1 MERAER
7 QALSEA
13 QTHPELTCPLPSA
26 AMRGPGD
33 LNVWWRLGLAV
44 LGPVARALFRIRVVG
59 AGHVPSD
66 GAAIVASNHVSAL
79 DGPILAVVI
88 AGERRRMTRFVTGA
102 EFFER
107 PAYGW
112 ILRLFRQIP
121 IRRGTGDDRAL
132 DDAVGTV
139 GSGAVAGIFP
149 EGRVNANPDDGLQRG
164 RTGVGRIARAADV
177 PVVPVA
183 IWGTQHRWPR
193 QGLRWNRPF
202 RTTVAVAFGPPLMVD
217 ASDDAAELT
226 TRVMDAIDESLDRAR
241 QLRGGA

>member
-1 MERAER
+1 MERAEGK
-7 QALSEA
+7 ALIEA
-13 QTHPELTCPLPSA
+13 QTPPGLTWPLPSA

-33 LNVWWRLGLAV
+33 LNVWWRLGIAV

-88 AGERRRMTRFVTGA
+88 ARERRRMTRFVAGA

-132 DDAVGTV
+132 DEAVGTV
-139 GSGAVAGIFP
+139 RSGAVAGIFP
-149 EGRVNANPDDGLQRG
+149 EGRVNAAPDEGLQRG
-164 RTGVGRIARAADV
+164 RTGIGRIARAAGA
-177 PVVPVA
+177 PMVPVA

-193 QGLRWNRPF
+193 QGLRRNRPW
-202 RTTVAVAFGPPLMVD
+202 RTTVAVAFGPPLTVD
-217 ASDDAAELT
+217 ASDDAMELT
-226 TRVMDAIDESLDRAR
+226 ARVMDAIDESLDRAR
-241 QLRGGA
+241 NLRGDG

>member
-1 MERAER
+1 
-7 QALSEA
+7 
-13 QTHPELTCPLPSA
+13 
-26 AMRGPGD
+26 MRGPGD

-44 LGPVARALFRIRVVG
+44 LGPVARALLRIRVVG

-88 AGERRRMTRFVTGA
+88 GRERRRMTRFVTGA

-107 PAYGW
+107 PAFGW

-121 IRRGTGDDRAL
+121 IRRGMGDDRAL
-132 DDAVGTV
+132 DEAVGTV
-139 GSGAVAGIFP
+139 RSGAVAGIFP
-149 EGRVNANPDDGLQRG
+149 EGRVNAAPDEGLQRG
-164 RTGVGRIARAADV
+164 RTGVGRIARAAGA
-177 PVVPVA
+177 PMVPVA

-193 QGLRWNRPF
+193 QGLRWNRPW
-202 RTTVAVAFGPPLMVD
+202 RTTVAVAFGPPLTVD

-226 TRVMDAIDESLDRAR
+226 ARVMDAIDESIDRAR
-241 QLRGGA
+241 HLRGDG

>member
-1 MERAER
+1 
-7 QALSEA
+7 
-13 QTHPELTCPLPSA
+13 
-26 AMRGPGD
+26 MRGLGD

-59 AGHVPSD
+59 AGHVPSE

-79 DGPILAVVI
+79 DGPILAIVI
-88 AGERRRMTRFVTGA
+88 GRERRRMTRFVAGA

-132 DDAVGTV
+132 DEAVGTV
-139 GSGAVAGIFP
+139 RSGAVAGIFP
-149 EGRVNANPDDGLQRG
+149 EGRVNAAPDEGLQRG
-164 RTGVGRIARAADV
+164 RTGVGRIARAAGA
-177 PVVPVA
+177 PMVPVA

-193 QGLRWNRPF
+193 QGLRRNRPW
-202 RTTVAVAFGPPLMVD
+202 RTTVAVAFGPPLTAD
-217 ASDDAAELT
+217 ASDDAAGLT
-226 TRVMDAIDESLDRAR
+226 ARVMDAIDESLDRAR
-241 QLRGGA
+241 HLRAGA

>member
-1 MERAER
+1 
-7 QALSEA
+7 
-13 QTHPELTCPLPSA
+13 
-26 AMRGPGD
+26 MRGPGD

-59 AGHVPSD
+59 AGHVPSE

-79 DGPILAVVI
+79 DGPILAIVI
-88 AGERRRMTRFVTGA
+88 GRERRRMTRFVTGA

-132 DDAVGTV
+132 DEAVGTV
-139 GSGAVAGIFP
+139 RSGAVAGIFP
-149 EGRVNANPDDGLQRG
+149 EGAVNANPGRGLQRG

-177 PVVPVA
+177 PIVPVA

-193 QGLRWNRPF
+193 QGLRWNRPW
-202 RTTVAVAFGPPLMVD
+202 RTTVAVAFGPPLTAD
-217 ASDDAAELT
+217 ASDDAAGLT
-226 TRVMDAIDESLDRAR
+226 ARVMDAIDESLDRAR
-241 QLRGGA
+241 HLRAGA

>member
-1 MERAER
+1 
-7 QALSEA
+7 
-13 QTHPELTCPLPSA
+13 
-26 AMRGPGD
+26 MRGPGD
-33 LNVWWRLGLAV
+33 LNVWWRLGVAV
-44 LGPVARALFRIRVVG
+44 LGPVAGALFRIRIVG

-66 GAAIVASNHVSAL
+66 GAAVVASNHVSAL

-88 AGERRRMTRFVTGA
+88 ARERRRMTRFVTGA

-132 DDAVGTV
+132 DEAVETV
-139 GSGAVAGIFP
+139 ASGAVAGIFP

-164 RTGVGRIARAADV
+164 RTGVGRIARAAGAPMV
-177 PVVPVA
+177 PVG

-193 QGLRWNRPF
+193 QGLRRNRPW
-202 RTTVAVAFGPPLMVD
+202 RTTVAVAFGPPLTAD

-241 QLRGGA
+241 HLRGDG

>member
-1 MERAER
+1 
-7 QALSEA
+7 
-13 QTHPELTCPLPSA
+13 
-26 AMRGPGD
+26 MRGPGD

-44 LGPVARALFRIRVVG
+44 LGPLVRALFRIRILG

-88 AGERRRMTRFVTGA
+88 AQKRRRMTRFVAGA

-112 ILRLFRQIP
+112 VLRLFRQIP

-132 DDAVGTV
+132 DEAVGTV
-139 GSGAVAGIFP
+139 RSGAVAGIFP
-149 EGRVNANPDDGLQRG
+149 EGRVNAAPDEGLQRG
-164 RTGVGRIARAADV
+164 RTGVGRIARAAGA
-177 PVVPVA
+177 PMVPVA

-193 QGLRWNRPF
+193 QGLRWNRPW
-202 RTTVAVAFGPPLMVD
+202 RTTVAVAFGPPLTVD
-217 ASDDAAELT
+217 ASDDAEELT
-226 TRVMDAIDESLDRAR
+226 ARVMDAIDESLDRAR
-241 QLRGGA
+241 HLRGDG

>member
-1 MERAER
+1 
-7 QALSEA
+7 
-13 QTHPELTCPLPSA
+13 
-26 AMRGPGD
+26 MRGPGD

-44 LGPVARALFRIRVVG
+44 LRPLVRALFRLRILG

-88 AGERRRMTRFVTGA
+88 ARERRRMTRFVAGA

-112 ILRLFRQIP
+112 VLRLFRQIP

-132 DDAVGTV
+132 DEAVGTV
-139 GSGAVAGIFP
+139 RSGAVAGIFP
-149 EGRVNANPDDGLQRG
+149 EGRVNAAPDEGLQRG
-164 RTGVGRIARAADV
+164 RTGVGRIARAAGA
-177 PVVPVA
+177 PMVPVA

-193 QGLRWNRPF
+193 QGLRWNRPW
-202 RTTVAVAFGPPLMVD
+202 RTTVAVAFGPPLTVD
-217 ASDDAAELT
+217 ASDDAEELT
-226 TRVMDAIDESLDRAR
+226 ARVMDAIDESLDRAR
-241 QLRGGA
+241 HLRGDG

>member
-1 MERAER
+1 MERAEG
-7 QALSEA
+7 QTSIEA
-13 QTHPELTCPLPSA
+13 QTHPGPNRPLPSA

-33 LNVWWRLGLAV
+33 LNVWWRLGIAV

-66 GAAIVASNHVSAL
+66 SAAIVASNHVSAL

-88 AGERRRMTRFVTGA
+88 ARERRRMTRFVTGA

-132 DDAVGTV
+132 DEAVGTV
-139 GSGAVAGIFP
+139 RSGAVAGIFP
-149 EGRVNANPDDGLQRG
+149 EGRVNAAPDDGLQRG
-164 RTGVGRIARAADV
+164 RTGVGRIARAAEV
-177 PVVPVA
+177 PIVPVA

-193 QGLRWNRPF
+193 QGLRWNRPW
-202 RTTVAVAFGPPLMVD
+202 RTTVAVAFGPPLTVD
-217 ASDDAAELT
+217 ASDDAAELAA
-226 TRVMDAIDESLDRAR
+226 RVMDSIEDSLDRAR
-241 QLRGGA
+241 HLRGDG